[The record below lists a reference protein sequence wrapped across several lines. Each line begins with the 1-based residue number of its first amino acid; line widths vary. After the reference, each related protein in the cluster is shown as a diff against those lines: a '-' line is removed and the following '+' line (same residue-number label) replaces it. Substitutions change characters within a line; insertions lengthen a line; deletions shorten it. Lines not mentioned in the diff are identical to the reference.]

1 MHPMTSFKHTKVRR
15 TSVCYVKCWGVRL
28 QRKNCTCCHLYI
40 ASDEGTKSVSVCLS
54 ACLCGYLSMM
64 TIHVSVQRGGA
75 GGVWLAVTLIL
86 QRPWTQ
92 KKKRFTNHGY
102 LSSQVFPHTG
112 RYSLKD
118 TPFFKNKQSD
128 RGLRNCFHAK
138 KNVAARVWFGCKT
151 VWVFKNKVTTLWF
164 Q

>member
-28 QRKNCTCCHLYI
+28 QRKNCTCHLYI

-92 KKKRFTNHGY
+92 KKEAFHKPRISVFSS
-102 LSSQVFPHTG
+102 LSTHRQVQSEGHTIFQTQAIWE
-112 RYSLKD
+112 R
-118 TPFFKNKQSD
+118 
-128 RGLRNCFHAK
+128 AK
-138 KNVAARVWFGCKT
+138 KLFSCKEKCCGKSMVWLQNCLGI
-151 VWVFKNKVTTLWF
+151 
-164 Q
+164 